1 MLESSDAWRMRQP
14 QRSWKTPRMVP
25 HPIELWRLHGDKL
38 DLRGL
43 AIETSF
49 GYAIGLELDTE
60 LLIQLMQPDLECLI
74 AYSDRLRAAC
84 LAQGWHPI
92 DDESHG
98 GKETV

>member
-1 MLESSDAWRMRQP
+1 MLESSDAWRMRQR
-14 QRSWKTPRMVP
+14 QRSWKTTRMVP
-25 HPIELWRLHGDKL
+25 HPIELWRLHGDEL